1 MRQRNPRKEW
11 LESSAYQ
18 SIKKI
23 VNTVCLEQFSED
35 DSGATI
41 TNHEPASPKRIRMER
56 HIRLLRE
63 KNEQQKTVI
72 LPARAHTCLNN
83 IENAF
88 ESVEFPAQ
96 ISTPRSST
104 SALIRSNE
112 ITPQERK
119 RRIKMKGERFFKSLK
134 VVADAHHG
142 NIYEV
147 IGNLASEGDLSY
159 SDMIVMGQRTS
170 CFRDSARRRH

>member
-1 MRQRNPRKEW
+1 
-11 LESSAYQ
+11 
-18 SIKKI
+18 
-23 VNTVCLEQFSED
+23 
-35 DSGATI
+35 
-41 TNHEPASPKRIRMER
+41 MER
-56 HIRLLRE
+56 HICLLRE
-63 KNEQQKTVI
+63 KNEQQETVI
-72 LPARAHTCLNN
+72 LSARAQTCLNN

-104 SALIRSNE
+104 SALMRSNE

-119 RRIKMKGERFFKSLK
+119 RRIKMKGEQFFKSLK
-134 VVADAHHG
+134 VVADAHHE

-159 SDMIVMGQRTS
+159 SDISEFGKHNAKATATALAEQKDWHYKLFHVVFYLPVR
-170 CFRDSARRRH
+170 